1 MAILNALIFLGL
13 STLHFYWLLGGKSG
27 LDSAVPTYE
36 RSGNKVFFPSTL
48 STLIVACGL
57 LGFGFIELGNTNIF
71 SGWIELKYFRWGN
84 LLIAFIFLAR
94 AIGDFKYFGIFKRI
108 RNTLFAQSDT
118 RYFTP
123 LCLFVATTSIL
134 IVLA

>member
-1 MAILNALIFLGL
+1 MAIFNALIFLGL
-13 STLHFYWLLGGKSG
+13 STLHFYWLLGGTWG
-27 LDSAVPTYE
+27 LDSAVPMYE
-36 RSGNKVFFPSTL
+36 RSGDKVFVPSAL
-48 STLIVACGL
+48 STLIVAFGL
-57 LGFGFIELGNTNIF
+57 LGFGFIELGNTNVF

-108 RNTLFAQSDT
+108 RNTQFAQKDT
-118 RYFTP
+118 SYFTP

-134 IVLA
+134 IVVA